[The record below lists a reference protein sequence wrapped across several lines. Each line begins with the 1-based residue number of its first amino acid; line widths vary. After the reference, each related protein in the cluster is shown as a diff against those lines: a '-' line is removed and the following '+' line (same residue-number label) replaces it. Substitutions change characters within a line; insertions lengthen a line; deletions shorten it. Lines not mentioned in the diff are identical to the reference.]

1 MKFHYLGMLAA
12 ALLVAGCN
20 QSAPS
25 TEQPEAAASATE
37 QAAPADSTASPAPV
51 AEGST
56 PAAAPAAAAPVA
68 AQLSFRFEPV
78 KDADGGPKKT
88 TAYLIIKGAETKE
101 IDLGRFVGKP
111 DVVDEAKAKRAE
123 FPSNTLVGFRSYDA
137 NSGTGSD
144 VSVTPGDGAR
154 LRVLQ
159 RRIDELAEKP
169 FTFQTAREIP
179 LPDNTVVQAA
189 ALSKK

>member
-1 MKFHYLGMLAA
+1 MKSYYLGLLAA
-12 ALLVAGCN
+12 ALLAAGCN

-25 TEQPEAAASATE
+25 TEQPEAAAGTTE
-37 QAAPADSTASPAPV
+37 QATAADSSATTAAPTE
-51 AEGST
+51 AST
-56 PAAAPAAAAPVA
+56 PAAAPTTAAPVPA
-68 AQLSFRFEPV
+68 KLSFRFEPV
-78 KDADGGPKKT
+78 KDAESGQKKT
-88 TAYLIIKGAETKE
+88 TVYLVIKGSETKE
-101 IDLGRFVGKP
+101 VDLGRFAGKP

-154 LRVLQ
+154 LRILQ
-159 RRIDELAEKP
+159 RRIDEQADKP

-189 ALSKK
+189 PLAKK